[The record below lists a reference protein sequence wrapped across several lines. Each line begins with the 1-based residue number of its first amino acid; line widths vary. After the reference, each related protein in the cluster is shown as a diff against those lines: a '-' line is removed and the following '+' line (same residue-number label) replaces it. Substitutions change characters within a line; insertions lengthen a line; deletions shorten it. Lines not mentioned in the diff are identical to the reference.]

1 MTPAEFYN
9 NMMQIGDRFREMFS
23 AAGSTSFIFANVVS
37 VDFGA
42 HTIDVRVGTEDSDLM
57 ISDISLAGPSGVDA
71 AVYTYPKVGSAVII
85 GLPYKQPESA
95 FVARFSEV
103 SAVRIVYDLEAS
115 ETGEK
120 DVITV
125 DKDMA
130 SVQRG
135 KYSCTI
141 QKNSIHLSCED
152 GADIELRDGKIIMN
166 GGDLGGLININSL
179 LYPINQF
186 IHSYNMH
193 THTSPSGGGATS
205 TPVAGGVVDTISSS
219 DVEDTNVLH

>member
-120 DVITV
+120 DEITV
-125 DKDMA
+125 NKDMA

-141 QKNSIHLSCED
+141 QKDSIHLSCED
-152 GADIELRDGKIIMN
+152 GADIELRDGTIIMN
-166 GGDLGGLININSL
+166 GGELGGLLRISPLLDKINAVIGLYNS
-179 LYPINQF
+179 
-186 IHSYNMH
+186 H
-193 THTSPSGGGATS
+193 THAVSGSATS
-205 TPVAGGVVDTISSS
+205 TTTQQATMLKAS